1 MNIGIMGTGYVGL
14 VHGAVLASYGFNVSC
29 MDVDEHKIN
38 QLTAGVPSIYEPDL
52 EQLIQRGIAGGT
64 LSFTSDA
71 QQVVQSSDVIFIAV
85 GTPSKKD
92 GSADLSYVK
101 GVVQTISKFVN
112 GYKVIVCKSTL
123 PVGASSRIA
132 EQLNGAL
139 QASGASFRVDVASN
153 PEFLRQGQ
161 AVSDAMSPSRIVIGT
176 DSEAARQMLQTIYAS
191 QIARGVPV
199 LYTNQ
204 ETAEMVK
211 YAANSFLA
219 VKISFINELA
229 LLAEKVGAKIDDI
242 AVGMGLDSRISP
254 HFLQAGPGYGGSCF
268 PKDTEA
274 VVDIGRR
281 NGEDLFVVQAAIEAN
296 KKQKQKMVAK
306 ISEALASYNGTLKGR
321 TIGVWGLSF
330 KPDTDDIRD
339 APSRDIIQ
347 GLIDQG
353 ASVRVYCPQGMRQAR
368 RMWTELNGAIQY
380 CSSEAEC
387 AANADAIV
395 IMTEWAQ
402 FRTVDWK
409 AIASSMR
416 CDRALFDL
424 RNMFAANAD
433 VQRLFS
439 YYGVG
444 ANAEP
449 KVYSLQEAK

>member
-14 VHGAVLASYGFNVSC
+14 VHGAVLSSYGFNVTC
-29 MDVDEHKIN
+29 MDVDEHKIK
-38 QLTAGVPSIYEPDL
+38 QLAAGISPIYEPGL
-52 EQLIQRGIAGGT
+52 EQLIQRGIESGT
-64 LSFTSDA
+64 LSFTSNA
-71 QQVVQSSDVIFIAV
+71 QQVVQTSDVIFIAV

-92 GSADLSYVK
+92 GSADLSYVRS
-101 GVVQTISKFVN
+101 VVQTISNHLN
-112 GYKVIVCKSTL
+112 GYKVVVCKSTL
-123 PVGASSRIA
+123 PIGSSSRIA

-161 AVSDAMSPSRIVIGT
+161 AVSDALSPSRIVIGT
-176 DSEAARQMLQTIYAS
+176 NSDAAKQMLQRIYAT
-191 QIARGVPV
+191 QIERKVPV
-199 LYTNQ
+199 LYTNA

-229 LLAEKVGAKIDDI
+229 LLAEKVGANIDDI
-242 AVGMGLDSRISP
+242 AEGMGLDSRISP

-274 VVDIGRR
+274 VVDIGKR
-281 NGEDLFVVQAAIEAN
+281 NGEDLLVVQAAIQAN
-296 KKQKQKMVAK
+296 KKQKQKMITK
-306 ISEALASYNGTLKGR
+306 IASRLSFNGKLRGR
-321 TIGVWGLSF
+321 TVAVWGLSF

-347 GLIDQG
+347 GLVDLG
-353 ASVRVYCPQGMRQAR
+353 ATVKVYCPQGMRQAR
-368 RMWTELNGAIQY
+368 RLWSELNGAIHY
-380 CSSEAEC
+380 CDSEAES

-395 IMTEWAQ
+395 LMTEWAQ
-402 FRTVDWK
+402 FRNVDLA
-409 AIASSMR
+409 AIASNMR
-416 CDRALFDL
+416 GNRAMFDL
-424 RNMFAANAD
+424 RNMFAMNTD
-433 VQRLFS
+433 VQQLFS

-444 ANAEP
+444 TYSEP